1 MNSDI
6 NEEIEQ
12 PAYSS
17 TVRSKTLE
25 KYPKKTDATVL
36 VTAAGG
42 IIGQGI
48 MKSLRLASNGSVSP
62 ISYQIIST
70 DSSPLAAGLYRS
82 DIGLVVPKASDPG
95 YIDSIIEHLK
105 RYNVD
110 ALFVGSD
117 EELMTI
123 ATAKKRIER
132 ESPTKVL
139 VTELGV
145 IKIARDKWETYKFL
159 KSNDLSCAESCLP
172 ENRDGFIEE
181 FGFPVVVKPREGFG
195 SVNFFVAKSTD
206 EMEYAL
212 TKIQDY
218 GWKPMLQEYLPGR
231 DEEFTSGV
239 TIDKSGTYAMSSIA
253 MRKYLKG
260 GQTYKAFIDDHPIV
274 RLSAENVAE
283 KLGVTGA
290 LNIQAMF
297 VPNDEM
303 ASSLHSAAEFE
314 PNNLNESL
322 HNGKMKTFEINPRFS
337 ATCPLRSFAGI
348 NEPDIV
354 FRNAVF
360 DEKIEKLTKCE
371 RLVCMRYWNEV
382 YVNVATYEKLKY
394 VGSLKQGLENSNSPH
409 YF

>member
-1 MNSDI
+1 M
-6 NEEIEQ
+6 
-12 PAYSS
+12 
-17 TVRSKTLE
+17 
-25 KYPKKTDATVL
+25 L

-42 IIGQGI
+42 IVGQGI
-48 MKSLRLASNGSVSP
+48 IKSLRLATNSP
-62 ISYQIIST
+62 LSPNSYRIVAT

-82 DIGLVVPKASDPG
+82 DIGLIVPKASEPE
-95 YIDSIIEHLK
+95 YIDSIIKHLK
-105 RYNVD
+105 DYDCD

-117 EELMTI
+117 EELMII

-132 ESPTKVL
+132 ESPTKAL
-139 VTELGV
+139 VTELDV
-145 IKIARDKWETYKFL
+145 IRIARDKWETYKFL
-159 KSNDLSCAESCLP
+159 KGNDLSCAESCLP
-172 ENRDGFIEE
+172 ENKDEFIAE
-181 FGFPVVVKPREGFG
+181 FGFPLVVKPREGFG
-195 SVNFFVAKSTD
+195 SVNFFVTKSDD

-218 GWKPMLQEYLPGR
+218 GWKPMLQEYLPGL

-239 TIDKSGTYAMSSIA
+239 TIDKNGSYIMSSIA
-253 MRKYLKG
+253 IRKYLKG
-260 GQTYKAFIDDHPIV
+260 GQTYKAFIDDYPIV

-290 LNIQAMF
+290 VNVQAKY

-303 ASSLHSAAEFE
+303 TSSLQTAAEFGTGN
-314 PNNLNESL
+314 PNESL
-322 HNGKMKTFEINPRFS
+322 QNGAMKIFEINPRFS
-337 ATCPLRSFAGI
+337 ATCPLRSYAGI

-360 DEKIEKLTKCE
+360 DERIGKISDYR

-382 YVNVATYEKLKY
+382 YVNLAAYDKMKN
-394 VGSLKQGLENSNSPH
+394 VGSVKHGLENSNAPD